1 MWFLVWL
8 LTLVPCVA
16 IIVSYF
22 SCCRQG
28 RSKNKNPD
36 NDEDTSKAA
45 RQHMDL
51 KVFIGLLLIP
61 FTVLVF
67 WTGMCWMILTFV
79 GNLLD
84 GIFSDTSEGWMNF
97 FLRII
102 FVVFI
107 AVKLKNFLFLP
118 KPYAWMKTNE
128 SADIAKRHLVRLS
141 RETKHADKKDK
152 GFALVH
158 FAAKICS
165 DGKFLDKFLKI
176 YGNYR
181 KQTFTLEGVW
191 KRSGNKLFYKIFQVC
206 FVEPIFQG
214 VDFVYREYNNE
225 FNQHGSVKGFA
236 IYAQLNRFMT
246 SIPIVFFST
255 VAIGICMNIARLTFV
270 EGAVVRI
277 KAIMHFTLDSRVDMI
292 STICLAALGIWVIFG
307 MAKRTVVFTGVGSG
321 VGIFLYFFT
330 ASNTDMIATIFIS
343 FLMFFLIGLGVQVAL
358 QLRKEQHHGKDLIRV
373 LIWKP
378 SYQVPIEF
386 VVRKKGGALSSL
398 DLIALEGANKY
409 DKVSQYGDKSVFNG
423 TFKKLLHDPD
433 TGMTTIEVNVV
444 SGEWNKEGPHKL
456 IINTGYGGTEEIE
469 LETMGPNSTGKDKS
483 VVGILTQK
491 NVGHAAAE
499 YYQYYHEGEVGTYQG
514 KKKDY
519 TYELSAYMKT
529 GYMSWYPGGARG
541 PGMPDTTELKKKN
554 VADVSWKHFEHVF
567 GKKFKNVW
575 MLLNS
580 WKQDKLITEL
590 KLIGGARSATSY
602 KLRTTMY
609 DQTCERGFPDPVDVY
624 VPKMNFQLLIKHA
637 EKNSYEMSKSLVDFS
652 EWCDHYQNE
661 SDVWHGTERN
671 CSTTT
676 ADLLV
681 AAGARRSTLV
691 YQLLRPIVDMCQLRE
706 KNRVIFLKLLE

>member
-1 MWFLVWL
+1 MWFLVWM
-8 LTLVPCVA
+8 LTLVPCVL
-16 IIVSYF
+16 ILVSYF
-22 SCCRQG
+22 LLIRQ
-28 RSKNKNPD
+28 RQPTSKNKNPD
-36 NDEDTSKAA
+36 DDEDTKA
-45 RQHMDL
+45 RQQMDL

-67 WTGMCWMILTFV
+67 WTGMCWMVLTFV

-102 FVVFI
+102 FVGFI

-118 KPYAWMKTNE
+118 KPYAWMKTKE
-128 SADIAKRHLVRLS
+128 S
-141 RETKHADKKDK
+141 RETKHADKKEK

-158 FAAKICS
+158 FAEKIFS
-165 DGKFLDKFLKI
+165 DGIFLDKCLKA

-191 KRSGNKLFYKIFQVC
+191 KRSGDKLFYKIFHVC

-246 SIPIVFFST
+246 SIPLVFFST

-277 KAIMHFTLDSRVDMI
+277 KAIMHFTLDSRADMI
-292 STICLAALGIWVIFG
+292 STVCLAALGIWVIFG
-307 MAKRTVVFTGVGSG
+307 MARRTVVFTAVGSG
-321 VGIFLYFFT
+321 VGIFLYFFS

-343 FLMFFLIGLGVQVAL
+343 FLMFFLTGLGVQVAL

-378 SYQVPIEF
+378 SYQKKKKF
-386 VVRKKGGALSSL
+386 VVKKKGRALSRQ
-398 DLIALEGANKY
+398 DLIALEGVNKY
-409 DKVSQYGDKSVFNG
+409 DRVKQFGDKSVFNG
-423 TFKKLLHDPD
+423 TFYEVKHSSN
-433 TGMTTIEVNVV
+433 TNITTIEVFVI
-444 SGEWNKEGPHKL
+444 SGEWNTEGPQKL
-456 IINTGYGGTEEIE
+456 IIHTGYGGKNTIE
-469 LETMGPNSTGKDKS
+469 LETMGPNSAETDKS
-483 VVGILTQK
+483 AGLNK
-491 NVGHAAAE
+491 RLFPENVGHAAAE
-499 YYQYYHEGEVGTYQG
+499 YYEYYQAGEKGKYQG
-514 KKKDY
+514 KEKDY
-519 TYELSAYMKT
+519 KYKDSGHRKT
-529 GYMSWYPGGARG
+529 GYMSWYPHGD
-541 PGMPDTTELKKKN
+541 PDPMLTSVTSISWDYLKRTFGENIMKLFGIVSPEWNDKKN
-554 VADVSWKHFEHVF
+554 RPHSDF
-567 GKKFKNVW
+567 KFKLMEAIRMGVAGRPG
-575 MLLNS
+575 
-580 WKQDKLITEL
+580 TP
-590 KLIGGARSATSY
+590 Y

-609 DQTCERGFPDPVDVY
+609 DQTCERGFPDPVEVY
-624 VPKMNFQLLIKHA
+624 VPKKNFQ
-637 EKNSYEMSKSLVDFS
+637 KNSYEMSKSLIGFS
-652 EWCDHYQNE
+652 AWCDHYEKE
-661 SDVWHGTERN
+661 SDVWHSTERN

-691 YQLLRPIVDMCQLRE
+691 YQLLHPIVDMCQLRE